1 MRKIFQFHESLSDNQ
16 SNDRRSATE
25 YHLAPQNQRK
35 SIKKIDKD
43 RKTTTI
49 STKIRRK
56 ISKFRKRTGKKNWT
70 GGGELPPPSNF
81 LCLIVFLHCF
91 GRFDRFDSQGHRQKA
106 RDLNPELHSIAGW
119 AAKQEHDHDDQK
131 ETNDE
136 QVSRIH
142 LTTEF

>member
-1 MRKIFQFHESLSDNQ
+1 MRVCPTTSPMTVGLQLNIISHLKIKENRLKKSTK
-16 SNDRRSATE
+16 TE
-25 YHLAPQNQRK
+25 
-35 SIKKIDKD
+35 KK
-43 RKTTTI
+43 TTI